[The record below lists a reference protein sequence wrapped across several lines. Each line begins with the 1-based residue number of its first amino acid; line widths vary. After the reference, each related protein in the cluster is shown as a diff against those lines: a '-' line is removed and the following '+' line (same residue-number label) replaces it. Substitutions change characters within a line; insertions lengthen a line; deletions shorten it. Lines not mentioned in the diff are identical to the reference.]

1 MAIKNNFAPL
11 KAILHNVARVVWLK
25 NCPRGDVRVRY
36 NVALVLANVL
46 FGANFSFYVSL
57 TRYYFTFQQI
67 FMMQVA
73 TAAAFFIPFAIFS
86 SRSYRITVENFG
98 NIFIVA
104 LLVIYGWMYML
115 LWGASKTSPIDAST
129 IATLGPVFT
138 LIVAHIVAPQRV
150 SKVKALGAIVAMS
163 GALVLLMDRGKNLLG
178 TADEAFGNALVLC
191 AVVAIAANTVLIR
204 SQLRRYGE
212 LTIMGWYYIIG
223 FVMAAPFFWSE
234 IAGIN
239 PLRLPLIPLLELL
252 YVIFLGTVLP
262 MWLLYVGTEHL
273 TSIHTALY
281 RYLQPVVAAGLSL
294 LRGQN
299 IIDRTNIIG
308 AALIFTGVVFV
319 VAGSIIGRG
328 IISATRRKAT

>member
-1 MAIKNNFAPL
+1 VGKV
-11 KAILHNVARVVWLK
+11 K
-25 NCPRGDVRVRY
+25 Y
-36 NVALVLANVL
+36 NMALVASNIL

-57 TRYYFTFQQI
+57 TEYYLSFQQI
-67 FMMQVA
+67 FMLQVA
-73 TAAAFFIPFAIFS
+73 VAAAFFIPFALFS
-86 SRSYRITVENFG
+86 RRSYRITVEDFG
-98 NIFIVA
+98 TIFIVA

-204 SQLRRYGE
+204 SQLRKYGE

-239 PLRLPLIPLLELL
+239 PLRLPLIPRLELL

-262 MWLLYVGTEHL
+262 MWLLYVGSSHL
-273 TSIHTALY
+273 TALHTALY

-319 VAGSIIGRG
+319 VAGSIIGRR

>member
-1 MAIKNNFAPL
+1 M
-11 KAILHNVARVVWLK
+11 
-25 NCPRGDVRVRY
+25 
-36 NVALVLANVL
+36 ALVASNIL

-57 TRYYFTFQQI
+57 TEYYLSFQQI
-67 FMMQVA
+67 FMLQVA
-73 TAAAFFIPFAIFS
+73 VAALFFIPFALFS
-86 SRSYRITVENFG
+86 RRSYRITVEDFG
-98 NIFIVA
+98 TIFIVA

-191 AVVAIAANTVLIR
+191 AVIAIAANTVLIKG
-204 SQLRRYGE
+204 QLQRYGAPVV
-212 LTIMGWYYIIG
+212 MGWYYIVG

-234 IAGIN
+234 IVGIN
-239 PLRLPLIPLLELL
+239 PLRLPLLPLLELL

-262 MWLLYVGTEHL
+262 MWLLYYGASHL
-273 TSIHTALY
+273 TAVHTALY
-281 RYLQPVVAAGLSL
+281 RYIQPIVAAVLSL
-294 LRGQN
+294 LRGQD
-299 IIDRTNIIG
+299 IIDRANVVG

-319 VAGSIIGRG
+319 VAGNIIGSRLL
-328 IISATRRKAT
+328 STKHPTT